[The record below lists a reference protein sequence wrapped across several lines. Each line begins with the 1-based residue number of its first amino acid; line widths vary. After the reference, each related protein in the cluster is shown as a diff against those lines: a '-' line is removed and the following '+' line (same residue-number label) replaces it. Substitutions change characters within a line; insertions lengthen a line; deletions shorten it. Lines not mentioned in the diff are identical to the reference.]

1 MLNEKE
7 ILLQLAQHKDI
18 IENLI
23 NKLPITSVS
32 FSNNKLRF
40 DTVEHN
46 SHAYSLDLNTLTYFN
61 FRDSKYGNLIHL
73 LSCLLN
79 RQRDEILYE
88 IYLSLCLK
96 GDIIDTSNCEFSEN
110 FEYKLEYPENYEK
123 DSLNSYKN
131 VISDLFLKDN
141 LWITTQCHWGI
152 KYDFKYKRIIIP
164 VYQDGD
170 LVGAIGRLNKSKIEN
185 YENKYMPIL
194 AYSKSK
200 VLFGFDE
207 YRDLI
212 KKTKKVILVESEKSV
227 MKAWQMKSKIAVL
240 AIGCNSVSR
249 HHIERLNIL
258 GVNEIILA
266 LDKGIEDKNVLKN
279 DLEKLSKYSNA
290 KIIKYLDVDDCVY
303 LNDKECFLDKTDK
316 NIINKCFKEHLKI
329 YKEEYNGTGKD

>member
-61 FRDSKYGNLIHL
+61 FRDSKYGNLIDL

-141 LWITTQCHWGI
+141 LWITTQCH
-152 KYDFKYKRIIIP
+152 
-164 VYQDGD
+164 
-170 LVGAIGRLNKSKIEN
+170 
-185 YENKYMPIL
+185 
-194 AYSKSK
+194 
-200 VLFGFDE
+200 
-207 YRDLI
+207 
-212 KKTKKVILVESEKSV
+212 
-227 MKAWQMKSKIAVL
+227 
-240 AIGCNSVSR
+240 
-249 HHIERLNIL
+249 
-258 GVNEIILA
+258 
-266 LDKGIEDKNVLKN
+266 
-279 DLEKLSKYSNA
+279 
-290 KIIKYLDVDDCVY
+290 
-303 LNDKECFLDKTDK
+303 
-316 NIINKCFKEHLKI
+316 
-329 YKEEYNGTGKD
+329 